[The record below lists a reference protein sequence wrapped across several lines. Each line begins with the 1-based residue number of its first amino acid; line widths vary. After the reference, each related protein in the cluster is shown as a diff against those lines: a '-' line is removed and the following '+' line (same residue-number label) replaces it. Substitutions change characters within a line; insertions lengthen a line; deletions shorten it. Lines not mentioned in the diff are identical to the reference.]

1 MFAAALREG
10 SRGMDEARYIDWY
23 DVVQAVANG
32 RQDGHACP
40 ECGAS
45 GLEATSDA
53 VEVRVRCPACGE
65 GFAGRLA
72 HGRDDGF
79 FAEADA
85 MIARRQR
92 GRASAPVDR
101 AALVAGGVCAS
112 GSHPDAVALMST
124 PGGAIRDGQ
133 GGSSEPAAPPT
144 RPDPWTWT
152 LPAEGGDD
160 LDSLSQW
167 MPVVESIHNGRA
179 VGLRCPFCSEPLTD
193 ITHQP
198 PHIRVR
204 CAVCGEAFEGRLG

>member
-1 MFAAALREG
+1 
-10 SRGMDEARYIDWY
+10 MDEARYIDWY

-40 ECGAS
+40 ECGES
-45 GLEATSDA
+45 GLEATSDG
-53 VEVRVRCPACGE
+53 VEVRVRCPACGQ

-85 MIARRQR
+85 MIARQRR
-92 GRASAPVDR
+92 GRSSSPEAPVDR
-101 AALVAGGVCAS
+101 TAIVAGGVCAS
-112 GSHPDAVALMST
+112 GPDPDAMALMST
-124 PGGAIRDGQ
+124 PGAALRP
-133 GGSSEPAAPPT
+133 SERRETEPAASPT
-144 RPDPWTWT
+144 RPDPWAWT
-152 LPAEGGDD
+152 LPAESGDD
-160 LDSLSQW
+160 LDGLSQW

-204 CAVCGEAFEGRLG
+204 CGVCGEAFEGRVG